1 MEVLV
6 KTADLSREEWLRW
19 RTKGIGGSDASIIA
33 GFNPY
38 KSVYQLWQE
47 KRGMMPFEEAEND
60 FTHFGTVLEPVV
72 KREFMLRTGLKVRAK
87 KAILR
92 SSEYPFMLADLDGV
106 IYEFGRMCIFEAKT
120 ASAYKQGVWEEGV
133 PGEYMLQIQ
142 HYMAVTGAEKAYI
155 AALVGGNHFF
165 FHEVLRDE
173 EMIRK
178 IISMEAYFWENYVLA
193 GKEPPPDGS
202 KATASYLNK
211 RYGISNGKSIEL
223 PGEALSVFQRYDEIT
238 GQLEELSARKEAVC
252 NELKYLLK
260 ENEEGTAG
268 ERKVTWKEVK
278 TTSFDRKR
286 LKEEEP
292 EIYGKYIVAGS
303 CRRLHVA

>member
-47 KRGMMPFEEAEND
+47 KRGMMPFEEADND

-92 SSEYPFMLADLDGV
+92 SSEYPLMLADLDGV
-106 IYEFGRMCIFEAKT
+106 IYEFGRICIFEAKT

-133 PGEYMLQIQ
+133 PGE
-142 HYMAVTGAEKAYI
+142 
-155 AALVGGNHFF
+155 
-165 FHEVLRDE
+165 
-173 EMIRK
+173 
-178 IISMEAYFWENYVLA
+178 
-193 GKEPPPDGS
+193 
-202 KATASYLNK
+202 
-211 RYGISNGKSIEL
+211 
-223 PGEALSVFQRYDEIT
+223 
-238 GQLEELSARKEAVC
+238 
-252 NELKYLLK
+252 
-260 ENEEGTAG
+260 
-268 ERKVTWKEVK
+268 
-278 TTSFDRKR
+278 
-286 LKEEEP
+286 
-292 EIYGKYIVAGS
+292 
-303 CRRLHVA
+303 